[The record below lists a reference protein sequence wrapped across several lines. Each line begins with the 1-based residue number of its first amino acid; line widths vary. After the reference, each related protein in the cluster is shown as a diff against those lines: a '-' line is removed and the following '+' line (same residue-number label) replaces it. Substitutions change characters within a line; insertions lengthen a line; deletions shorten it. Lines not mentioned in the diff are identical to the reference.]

1 MRLTTSVPHVLTAAA
16 LAVAAVATSAVAVLG
31 VTAVPAA
38 AATVA
43 PGPSN
48 TGVPAGT
55 TLRRIDGDVSL
66 DRAGATYSNLDIH
79 GRVRVNAPNIT
90 LANSIVR
97 GSAVKIRGSLVDCTY
112 TKTDHHNFT
121 LRDST
126 LVPTYKSAYN
136 QAGIQGYGFT
146 VIRANISGTTDA
158 VAVVGGNV
166 TVQSS
171 WLHDTTFVPAAQNP
185 FHRDTH
191 NDGVQISS
199 GSSIT
204 ITGNS
209 ISGNRNSG
217 MMVAQDQ
224 GAVSGVRFTNNWSN
238 GGGCNV
244 NITPTP
250 RTSMSTVT
258 VTGNRFGRSMSVPN
272 CAILQNRGV
281 PLVTTGNVWADTGRA
296 VALTRGQ

>member
-1 MRLTTSVPHVLTAAA
+1 MSPSLSFPRALTATA
-16 LAVAAVATSAVAVLG
+16 LALAAVATSAVAVFT
-31 VTAVPAA
+31 VTAAPAA
-38 AATVA
+38 AATAA

-48 TGVPAGT
+48 TGVPAGI

-66 DRAGATYSNLDIH
+66 DRAGATYTNLDIH

-112 TKTDHHNFT
+112 IKTDHHNFT

-126 LVPTYKSAYN
+126 LAPTYKSAYN

-146 VIRANISGTTDA
+146 VIRADISGTTDA
-158 VAVVGGNV
+158 VAVIGGNV

-171 WLHDTTFVPAAQNP
+171 WLHDTNFVRAAQNP
-185 FHRDTH
+185 FHKDTH

-199 GSSIT
+199 GSNIT
-204 ITGNS
+204 ITGNT

-224 GAVSGVRFTNNWSN
+224 GAVSGVRFTGNWSN

-244 NITPTP
+244 NVTPTP
-250 RTSMSTVT
+250 RTSMSTIT
-258 VTGNRFGRSMSVPN
+258 VSGNRFGRAMSVPN
-272 CAILQNRGV
+272 CAILQNTGV
-281 PLVTTGNVWADTGRA
+281 PISHTGNVWADNGKA
-296 VALTRGQ
+296 VSLTRGR